1 MEPWMTQINSS
12 GSHRGDWVEQPTTP
26 RPHYPQISPQAPL
39 SPFLSSSKPRPFNI
53 TTPRPAFGRTRHMAS
68 TAAVAAA
75 VATSPPRVI
84 TVAAVQ
90 FACTTDVEGNCR
102 RAEGLIRDA
111 ARKGA
116 NIILLQELFAS
127 LYFPIDQMDCMRLAV
142 SIDDDK
148 SYILRFQSLARE
160 LNVVLPISFYE
171 RAK

>member
-1 MEPWMTQINSS
+1 
-12 GSHRGDWVEQPTTP
+12 
-26 RPHYPQISPQAPL
+26 
-39 SPFLSSSKPRPFNI
+39 
-53 TTPRPAFGRTRHMAS
+53 MANA
-68 TAAVAAA
+68 AAVAAA
-75 VATSPPRVI
+75 VGSAAPRLV

-90 FACTTDVEGNCR
+90 FCCNNDVEANCR

-116 NIILLQELFAS
+116 NIILLQELFAT

-142 SIDDDK
+142 SMEDDK
-148 SYILRFQSLARE
+148 TYILRFQSIARE